1 MLQETAKGRA
11 RGPDDSRRGPGFAHQ
26 QPANQR
32 GGFSTESPRF
42 FRLPG
47 EPLRGCLTTTVL
59 NATPTP
65 RLPG

>member
-11 RGPDDSRRGPGFAHQ
+11 RGPDASRGPGFAHQ

-32 GGFSTESPRF
+32 GGFSTESPRL

-47 EPLRGCLTTTVL
+47 EPLWGCCLTITIV